1 MVREQTGRRSKTAP
15 AAEADPEAFAAL
27 VGERIRLARQERGWT
42 QVELAEAAGL
52 SSNYVARLERGE
64 LGPSL
69 FVACKLSEAFGLN
82 VDALVGSE
90 EHQSGKRRRQP
101 TPRAT

>member
-1 MVREQTGRRSKTAP
+1 MREQTGRRSKAAP
-15 AAEADPEAFAAL
+15 AAEIDPEEFAAL

-69 FVACKLSEAFGLN
+69 FVACKLAEAFGLN
-82 VDALVGSE
+82 VDALVGPGE
-90 EHQSGKRRRQP
+90 QQSGKRRRAP
-101 TPRAT
+101 TARTP

>member
-1 MVREQTGRRSKTAP
+1 MREQTGRRSKAAP
-15 AAEADPEAFAAL
+15 SEETDPEEFALL
-27 VGERIRLARQERGWT
+27 VGERIRFARQERGWT

-69 FVACKLSEAFGLN
+69 FVACKLAEAFGLN
-82 VDALVGSE
+82 VDALVGPAE
-90 EHQSGKRRRQP
+90 QQSGKRRRAP
-101 TPRAT
+101 TARTP

>member
-1 MVREQTGRRSKTAP
+1 MREQTGRRSKAAP
-15 AAEADPEAFAAL
+15 VTETDPEEFALL

-64 LGPSL
+64 LSPSL
-69 FVACKLSEAFGLN
+69 FVACKLAEAFGLN
-82 VDALVGSE
+82 VDSLVGPSE
-90 EHQSGKRRRQP
+90 QQSGKRRRLTMSR
-101 TPRAT
+101 TP